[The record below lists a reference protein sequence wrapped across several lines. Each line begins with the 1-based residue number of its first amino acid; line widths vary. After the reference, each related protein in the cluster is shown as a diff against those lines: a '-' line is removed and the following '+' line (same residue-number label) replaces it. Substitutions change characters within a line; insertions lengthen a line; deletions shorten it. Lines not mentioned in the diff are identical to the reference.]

1 MPRRFFPPIVIA
13 AILILAITTTAANA
27 EADEVAKSS
36 AAPTEQGAK
45 TPEKTAAATSDKS
58 GSKEVHIGFYPND
71 IFDLDLRRC
80 CYVADCY
87 IWLRWNGDLKPDEFE
102 FMNGKMDVKEH
113 PDSKEVNGVK
123 YVSYHCRG
131 SFHTCLDFHKYPL
144 DSHTLEIDVEDAL
157 HDTKELQYVVDSSN
171 MRHSHPIEITG
182 WECSQP
188 RFEVRNFTY
197 ETNYGDPT
205 QSSPAAVYSRFY
217 ALFDITHADA
227 SNYFKTFLGLFISVG
242 IAFLAF
248 LIDPHHTEPRFG
260 VGIAAVFGAVTSEMV
275 IAGNLPDMP
284 YFTLADYIHFI
295 SLFFIFLSLLQSCL
309 FLRLGSRYKEG
320 GWHRL
325 DTSCVIIFPA
335 CYALTIG
342 LVTWAVMA
350 H

>member
-1 MPRRFFPPIVIA
+1 MPRCIFR
-13 AILILAITTTAANA
+13 LIGVVTVFSLAIPAVAALAA
-27 EADEVAKSS
+27 EADQGGIPT
-36 AAPTEQGAK
+36 AAPPVKSPGAP
-45 TPEKTAAATSDKS
+45 PEKPAAQ
-58 GSKEVHIGFYPND
+58 EVRIGFYPND

-80 CYVADCY
+80 CYVTDGY
-87 IWLRWNGDLKPDEFE
+87 VWLQWRGDVKPDEFE

-113 PDSKEVNGVK
+113 PDAKEVGGVK

-144 DSHTLEIDVEDAL
+144 DSHTLEVDVEDAL
-157 HDTKELQYVVDSSN
+157 HDTKELQYVVDSAN
-171 MRHSHPIEITG
+171 LRHSHPIQITG
-182 WECSQP
+182 WECSPP

-205 QSSPAAVYSRFY
+205 QSDSQTAVYSRFY
-217 ALFDITHADA
+217 VLFDITHADA

-284 YFTLADYIHFI
+284 YFTLADYVHFV

-309 FLRLGSRYKEG
+309 FLRLGARYKEA

-325 DTSCVIIFPA
+325 DASCIVIFPL

-342 LVTWAVMA
+342 LITWAVMA